1 LLIGWLPMTLWAQ
14 AVTVRKRG
22 RLSMNAAE
30 YTAIERLR
38 DGTTLQV
45 RALQPGDRAEML
57 ASVGRFSKQTL
68 YRRFF
73 APKRSFSEREIE
85 FFLDVDFTKHV
96 ALVAVLVESGQ
107 QLIAGGAR
115 YIVSHP
121 GCAEIAF
128 AIDDPHQKLGIA
140 THLINHLIKIA
151 RAAGLETFVAE
162 VLPENVPML
171 KVFERCGL
179 ATTTRSERGVVHVTL
194 ALSQSGKT

>member
-1 LLIGWLPMTLWAQ
+1 
-14 AVTVRKRG
+14 
-22 RLSMNAAE
+22 MNAAE
-30 YTAIERLR
+30 YTAVERLR
-38 DGTTLQV
+38 DGTTLQI
-45 RALQPGDRAEML
+45 RALHPGDRAEML

-194 ALSQSGKT
+194 ALSPSGKT